1 MLEEKVQQEEAR
13 AYLDALFEKYM
24 RDGRARRRAKD
35 VLQKR
40 IGEKIQP
47 FPRRRREEKLNLLI
61 QHRAVGAASRH
72 APMHRA
78 ASSRAKAMLQKLHKS

>member
-24 RDGRARRRAKD
+24 RDVRATRQAND
-35 VLQKR
+35 LMQKC